1 MQITKEMKAYSR
13 EWIDS
18 LIHQTEFGTVQP
30 AVPYYWE
37 QGMWFG
43 TREARDL
50 LDKAETTE
58 EWKLGIMEAISRRKL
73 ILMKDVLDDQKVT
86 NKAMIM
92 GLKTALGYIEC
103 LEMSGGMDC

>member
-1 MQITKEMKAYSR
+1 MKLTKEMKAYSR
-13 EWIDS
+13 EWIDN
-18 LIHQTEFGTVQP
+18 LIHQTDFGTVQP
-30 AVPYYWE
+30 TVPDNWE

-58 EWKLGIMEAISRRKL
+58 EWKLGIMEAISHRKL
-73 ILMKDVLDDQKVT
+73 ILMKDVLDDQKVI

-92 GLKTALGYIEC
+92 GLKTALGYAECIE
-103 LEMSGGMDC
+103 LSGGMNC